1 MSDLYDSGIDMDEY
15 GIWESLVS
23 FCPPPAI
30 QELRQALGS
39 TFLNQNE
46 VSSSYQLTKL

>member
-30 QELRQALGS
+30 QELRHALGEK
-39 TFLNQNE
+39 FLSDNE
-46 VSSSYQLTKL
+46 VSLIDQ